1 VQQKWESFVFEWET
15 REIFLFFDSRGLRV
29 SAAYYRLLMDA
40 DLLSPSRSDLRA
52 VHSRKAFFWLTIYLG
67 TLAALGPLAI
77 DMYLPAFPR
86 IAGDFSA
93 NVPDIQRT
101 LASYFIGLA
110 LGQLVY
116 GPLADRLGRKTPLY
130 AGLALFTLGRVG
142 CAMAWGVK
150 SLTVIRFV
158 QALGGCAEMV
168 IARAIVRDLFDE
180 RQSAKVFSSLL
191 LVMGL
196 APILAPL
203 LGGWMAGQWGWRSIF
218 WFHACA
224 GLATL
229 TSTALFFRESHP
241 VERRIR
247 QSVGEIARTAGFLL
261 RHREFMLHAMTV
273 SIGTTGLFAYVGG
286 SPYVFQNIF
295 YISEASFGF
304 YFGPIACG
312 IIGMSQVNGFLA
324 GRFDIRRILRTALCV
339 NALAGV
345 LLLIDALTGF
355 GGFWGIYCPLWLFIA
370 TMGFVFPNT
379 TVLAMS
385 PHARIAGNA
394 SAVLGFL
401 QFGISAVGG
410 LLVSSLQNSQ
420 KVPTALPMAGMIAIC
435 SVVAL
440 GINFCTR
447 SGAVKVE
454 ATEEAE
460 ASVIAGEI

>member
-1 VQQKWESFVFEWET
+1 VTVHAYHP
-15 REIFLFFDSRGLRV
+15 LR
-29 SAAYYRLLMDA
+29 MDV
-40 DLLSPSRSDLRA
+40 DLLSPSRSHPLPLL
-52 VHSRKAFFWLTIYLG
+52 SRKAFFWLTIYLG

-86 IAGDFSA
+86 IAGDFGA
-93 NVPDIQRT
+93 HVPDIQRT

-130 AGLALFTLGRVG
+130 AGLALFTIGSAG
-142 CAMAWGVK
+142 CALAWDVK

-180 RQSAKVFSSLL
+180 KQSAKVFSSLL

-203 LGGWMAGQWGWRSIF
+203 LGGWMAGHWGWRSIF
-218 WFHACA
+218 WLHACA
-224 GLATL
+224 GIATL
-229 TSTALFFRESHP
+229 ASTALFFRESHP
-241 VERRIR
+241 PDRRIT
-247 QSVGEIARTAGFLL
+247 QSVGQIARTAGFLL

-273 SIGTTGLFAYVGG
+273 SIGTAGLFAYVGG

-295 YISEASFGF
+295 HISEASFGF

-339 NALAGV
+339 NASAGV
-345 LLLIDALTGF
+345 LLLINALTGF

-394 SAVLGFL
+394 SAILGFL
-401 QFGISAVGG
+401 QFGVSAVGG
-410 LLVSSLQNSQ
+410 LLVSSLQNAQ
-420 KVPTALPMAGMIAIC
+420 KVPTALPMAAAIAIC
-435 SVVAL
+435 STAAL
-440 GINFCTR
+440 IINLCTR
-447 SGAVKVE
+447 SAPIKPE
-454 ATEEAE
+454 AIEEAE

>member
-1 VQQKWESFVFEWET
+1 
-15 REIFLFFDSRGLRV
+15 
-29 SAAYYRLLMDA
+29 MNA
-40 DLLSPSRSDLRA
+40 DLLSSTPVHRLPVISRR
-52 VHSRKAFFWLTIYLG
+52 AFFWITIYLG

-86 IAGDFSA
+86 IAADFSA

-110 LGQLVY
+110 LGQLIY

-130 AGLALFTLGRVG
+130 AGLALFTLGSVG
-142 CAMAWGVK
+142 CALAWGVK
-150 SLTVIRFV
+150 SLTAIRFI
-158 QALGGCAEMV
+158 QAAGGCAEMV

-180 RQSAKVFSSLL
+180 KQSAKVFSSLL

-203 LGGWMAGQWGWRSIF
+203 LGGWMAGHWGWRSIF
-218 WFHACA
+218 WLHACA
-224 GLATL
+224 GVATL
-229 TSTALFFRESHP
+229 TSTALFFRESLP
-241 VERRIR
+241 RERRIT
-247 QSVGEIARTAGFLL
+247 QSVGQIARTAGFLV

-295 YISEASFGF
+295 HISEASFGF

-324 GRFDIRRILRTALCV
+324 GRFDIRLILRTALCV

-345 LLLIDALTGF
+345 VLLIDALSGF

-385 PHARIAGNA
+385 PHPKIAGNA
-394 SAVLGFL
+394 SAILGFL
-401 QFGISAVGG
+401 QFGISAIGG
-410 LLVSSLQNSQ
+410 LLVSSLQNAQ

-435 SVVAL
+435 SVLAL
-440 GINFCTR
+440 CINFCTKSPTVR
-447 SGAVKVE
+447 PE
-454 ATEEAE
+454 ATDEAE
-460 ASVIAGEI
+460 ASVIAAEI